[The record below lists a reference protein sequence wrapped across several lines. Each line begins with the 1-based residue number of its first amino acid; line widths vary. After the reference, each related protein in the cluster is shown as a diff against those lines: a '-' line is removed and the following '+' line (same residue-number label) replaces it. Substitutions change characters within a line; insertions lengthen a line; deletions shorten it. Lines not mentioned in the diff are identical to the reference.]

1 MLVFRGWIT
10 LLGLPSQSAPDWVAE
25 TIGIYFLAV
34 LKPRRG
40 WGWFLLRSLFLAG
53 RRSPSCHIQRKISGV
68 FLLLEED
75 QSYRTSTLSLSYLTL
90 ISSLRA
96 LFQIQSH

>member
-10 LLGLPSQSAPDWVAE
+10 LLGQPSQGAPDWVAE
-25 TIGIYFLAV
+25 IIGIYFLAV
-34 LKPRRG
+34 LKPRCG
-40 WGWFLLRSLFLAG
+40 WGWFLLRPLFLAG
-53 RRSPSCHIQRKISGV
+53 RRSPSCHVQRKISGV

-75 QSYRTSTLSLSYLTL
+75 QFYRKSTPSLSYLTL

-96 LFQIQSH
+96 LFQI